1 MPTAADVDL
10 SELART
16 CEGWSGAQLRAMCI
30 EAAMEALREDV
41 GAAEVRHAHFA
52 AARERVHAG

>member
-41 GAAEVRHAHFA
+41 GAIEVRHAHFA